1 MENNLP
7 FEAPLLYIED
17 KIRILTEKNGDKKEL
32 KKLKGQLRKLEEKI
46 YKNLTPWQIVQVARY
61 NLRPKTLDYIKI
73 IFDDFLELHG
83 DRNFSDD
90 PAIVGGLALFEKNT
104 VMVIGH
110 QKGKDVEENIKRRF
124 GMPNPDGYRKAQRL
138 MKLSEKMQV
147 PIITFID
154 TSGAYPGIDSE
165 ERGQAEAISQ
175 SIITMLNVKVPTI
188 SIVIGEGGSGGALCL
203 SCADKILMLKYSI
216 FSVISPEGCAV
227 ILWRDEN
234 YKEVAAKVLKLTSQD
249 LLKLKIIDEIID
261 EPIRGAHYNLNYVV
275 KNLSNSIKNNLS
287 ILKNYTPDEL
297 LNIRKNK
304 YLKIGKW
311 RE

>member
-7 FEAPLLYIED
+7 FESPLLYIED

-32 KKLKGQLRKLEEKI
+32 KKLKGQLKKLEEKI
-46 YKNLTPWQIVQVARY
+46 YKNLTPWQIVQIARY

-83 DRNFSDD
+83 DRNFGDD
-90 PAIVGGLALFEKNT
+90 PAIVGGFALFEKQT
-104 VMVIGH
+104 CLIIGH
-110 QKGKDVEENIKRRF
+110 QKGKGLEENIKRRF

-154 TSGAYPGIDSE
+154 TSGAYPGVDSE

-188 SIVIGEGGSGGALCL
+188 SIVIGEGGSGGALAI
-203 SCADKILMLKYSI
+203 SVADKILMLKYSI

-234 YKEVAAKVLKLTSQD
+234 YKEVAANALKLTSQD

-261 EPIRGAHYNLNYVV
+261 EPIRGAHYNLNYVA

-311 RE
+311 R

>member
-1 MENNLP
+1 MENNLS
-7 FEAPLLYIED
+7 FESPLLYIED

-83 DRNFSDD
+83 DRHFGDD
-90 PAIVGGLALFEKNT
+90 PAIVGGLALFEKNA

-110 QKGKDVEENIKRRF
+110 QKGKSLEENIKRRF

-147 PIITFID
+147 PIITFVD
-154 TSGAYPGIDSE
+154 TSGAYPGVNSE

-175 SIITMLNVKVPTI
+175 SIMTMLNVKVPTI
-188 SIVIGEGGSGGALCL
+188 SIVIGEGGSGGALAI
-203 SCADKILMLKYSI
+203 SVADKILMLKYSI